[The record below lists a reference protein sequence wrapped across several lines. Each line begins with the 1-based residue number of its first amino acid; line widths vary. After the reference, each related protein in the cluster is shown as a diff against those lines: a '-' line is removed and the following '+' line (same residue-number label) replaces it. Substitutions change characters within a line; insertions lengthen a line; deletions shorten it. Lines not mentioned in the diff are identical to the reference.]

1 MPQALGIFSIIDFS
15 NCFGKAAYIRMK
27 EIFALDGYRN
37 IYFVGIGG
45 SSMSSLAM
53 IMKNRGVQVKGYDRA
68 VSAETEMLEKSG
80 ITVYHDTQR
89 SHFDGADLVVYT
101 VAFSAEHPEM
111 KIANSLGDPVITRA
125 KLLEAIAAG

>member
-1 MPQALGIFSIIDFS
+1 
-15 NCFGKAAYIRMK
+15 MK

-68 VSAETEMLEKSG
+68 YRQKPKCLK
-80 ITVYHDTQR
+80 
-89 SHFDGADLVVYT
+89 
-101 VAFSAEHPEM
+101 
-111 KIANSLGDPVITRA
+111 K
-125 KLLEAIAAG
+125 AG